1 MRSECYTGSSQ
12 ENRQGWWPLYAIHF
26 VALII
31 GLICITDSMKA
42 ELPQTSYPGGNIHIF
57 ETLREGWQ

>member
-1 MRSECYTGSSQ
+1 MMVMTAKVDKKKI
-12 ENRQGWWPLYAIHF
+12 AIILAAAA
-26 VALII
+26 ALII